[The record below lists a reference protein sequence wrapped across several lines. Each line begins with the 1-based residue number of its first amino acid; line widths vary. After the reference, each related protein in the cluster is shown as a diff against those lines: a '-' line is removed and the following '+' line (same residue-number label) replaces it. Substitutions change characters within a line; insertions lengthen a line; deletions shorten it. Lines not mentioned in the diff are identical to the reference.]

1 MKKNDLDTLRLNNNK
16 RDMACDLIDPIKP
29 QLILFNKLWGPL
41 KWAYLVKMLFY
52 GPLIVKNIEMFLRGL
67 KSTQKSI
74 HDTEAETEKEEEV
87 RFKFFM
93 AGRFW
98 VTFGYGQFRV

>member
-1 MKKNDLDTLRLNNNK
+1 MIIT
-16 RDMACDLIDPIKP
+16 MVI
-29 QLILFNKLWGPL
+29 FG
-41 KWAYLVKMLFY
+41 LFY

-87 RFKFFM
+87 R
-93 AGRFW
+93 
-98 VTFGYGQFRV
+98 

>member
-1 MKKNDLDTLRLNNNK
+1 MG
-16 RDMACDLIDPIKP
+16 I
-29 QLILFNKLWGPL
+29 F
-41 KWAYLVKMLFY
+41 LVKMLWVLFY

-87 RFKFFM
+87 R
-93 AGRFW
+93 RI
-98 VTFGYGQFRV
+98 

>member
-1 MKKNDLDTLRLNNNK
+1 MGF
-16 RDMACDLIDPIKP
+16 M
-29 QLILFNKLWGPL
+29 G
-41 KWAYLVKMLFY
+41 FY

-87 RFKFFM
+87 RLFKF
-93 AGRFW
+93 
-98 VTFGYGQFRV
+98 TFY

>member
-1 MKKNDLDTLRLNNNK
+1 
-16 RDMACDLIDPIKP
+16 
-29 QLILFNKLWGPL
+29 
-41 KWAYLVKMLFY
+41 MLFY

-87 RFKFFM
+87 RLFTFTFYLAFGSTMGPFLGLFLIISGLKLSKNFK
-93 AGRFW
+93 
-98 VTFGYGQFRV
+98 QES

>member
-1 MKKNDLDTLRLNNNK
+1 MKMGIFKCSL
-16 RDMACDLIDPIKP
+16 
-29 QLILFNKLWGPL
+29 
-41 KWAYLVKMLFY
+41 Y

-87 RFKFFM
+87 RIKFFKT
-93 AGRFW
+93 GSVLGHFW
-98 VTFGYGQFRV
+98 VWAE

>member
-1 MKKNDLDTLRLNNNK
+1 M
-16 RDMACDLIDPIKP
+16 
-29 QLILFNKLWGPL
+29 G
-41 KWAYLVKMLFY
+41 FY

-87 RFKFFM
+87 RLFKF
-93 AGRFW
+93 
-98 VTFGYGQFRV
+98 TFY